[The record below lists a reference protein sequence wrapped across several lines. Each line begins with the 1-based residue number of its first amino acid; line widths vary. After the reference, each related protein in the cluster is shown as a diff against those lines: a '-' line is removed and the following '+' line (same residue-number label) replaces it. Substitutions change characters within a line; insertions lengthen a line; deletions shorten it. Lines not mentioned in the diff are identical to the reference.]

1 MPPNL
6 PQDNHHDSD
15 GRGIDL
21 RMLHQRVTRLEDAL
35 PRDDL
40 GKPDFDGHRTYHAD
54 RIESSK
60 TIRIYQQEVT
70 RNLLRAGAT
79 VLIMT
84 FGAGYSDHVIAI
96 FEAFVP

>member
-6 PQDNHHDSD
+6 QQDNHHDSD
-15 GRGIDL
+15 WRCIDL

-40 GKPDFDGHRTYHAD
+40 GKPDFDGHRTYHTD
-54 RIESSK
+54 KIESSK
-60 TIRIYQQEVT
+60 TLRNYQQEVT

-79 VLIMT
+79 ILIMT
-84 FGAGYSDHVIAI
+84 FGAGYSDYVVAI
-96 FEAFVP
+96 FKAFVP

>member
-15 GRGIDL
+15 GRCIDL

-54 RIESSK
+54 KIESSK
-60 TIRIYQQEVT
+60 TLRNYQQEVT

-79 VLIMT
+79 ILIMT
-84 FGAGYSDHVIAI
+84 FGAGYSDYVIDV
-96 FEAFVP
+96 FKAFVP

>member
-6 PQDNHHDSD
+6 PQDSHHDSD
-15 GRGIDL
+15 GRCVDL

-54 RIESSK
+54 KIESFK
-60 TIRIYQQEVT
+60 TLRNYQQEVT

-79 VLIMT
+79 ILIMT
-84 FGAGYSDHVIAI
+84 FGAGYSDYVIDV
-96 FEAFVP
+96 FKAFVP